1 MSAEKTETSRAKIK
15 VKMQNK
21 LFIVA
26 TPIGNLEDITFRAIK
41 ILKNVDIIA
50 CEDTRHTKILLN
62 AYNINKPLVSFYS
75 YNQIKKTDYL
85 ITELKNGKNIALV
98 SDAGMPGIS
107 DPGYVIIKEAIKN
120 EINLEVIPGASAL
133 ITALVA
139 SGKPTN
145 KFVFEGFLSNKS
157 SQRRKRLEELK
168 KELRTVVIYESPHRL
183 LKLIQDI
190 IDIMGEDKEMV
201 CAREMTKKYEEIIRC
216 KAIKMLEIFSKN
228 LPRGEFVIVI

>member
-1 MSAEKTETSRAKIK
+1 MSAEKNRTNIAKIK

-26 TPIGNLEDITFRAIK
+26 TPIGNLEDITLRAIK

-62 AYNINKPLVSFYS
+62 AYNINKPMVSFYS
-75 YNQIKKTDYL
+75 YNQIKKADYL

-168 KELRTVVIYESPHRL
+168 KEPRTVVIYESPHRL

-190 IDIMGEDKEMV
+190 IDIMGDDKEIV

-216 KAIKMLEIFSKN
+216 KAIKMLEIFNKN
-228 LPRGEFVIVI
+228 LPRGEFVIVL